1 MTLVQCF
8 AVQFQDKIHRK
19 FRNKTLAFLS
29 IPVFVSF
36 IVIGM
41 VAGFEKNRMV
51 TIIVVFSMFF
61 VQHFLRA
68 PYWTLENKYM
78 TNFTNPAIR
87 VKILSA
93 SKFVQRV
100 ARMAISFLAG
110 LLLEYYSTSEAYFI
124 IGTIGLLTILLV
136 LNYMKKRIGLVPEE
150 YDRQDIEYMVSKN

>member
-1 MTLVQCF
+1 M
-8 AVQFQDKIHRK
+8 
-19 FRNKTLAFLS
+19 S

-41 VAGFEKNRMV
+41 ITGFGKNRMV
-51 TIIVVFSMFF
+51 TIIVVFSMFC

-124 IGTIGLLTILLV
+124 IGTVGLLTILLV
-136 LNYMKKRIGLVPEE
+136 LNYMKKRIGLAPEE